1 MELEEFRLQYI
12 DALRF
17 DAEHDGSEPEVQFI
31 SKVLEHLEDMGEVND
46 PNPISFEIRGRRG
59 RIMAFD
65 AYAYDEA
72 DNALI
77 LIASEFSNN
86 RESIPVLTNTRINE
100 IVTRMENFI
109 DESVNGHMED
119 YCDDSDEAIII
130 SKEFRQKI
138 GKSLMTSEILRFR
151 FIIITDHIL
160 SKQVKSISQEDFIER
175 PAEVQLWTIDRIF
188 NSITSNSSEII
199 EFDTSEFGCEGV
211 QFLKAEIG
219 SECEYEA
226 YLGIIPGYLL
236 AQMYLKWGSKLLQ
249 GNVRAFLSARGK
261 VNKGIRDTIINAPYN
276 FFTYNNR
283 IFRRWPKNSPFQRPA
298 NYQRWSNYGF
308 SGKRHN
314 QERG

>member
-1 MELEEFRLQYI
+1 MSKKQKNNGSNSILELIRNNSVPLM
-12 DALRF
+12 
-17 DAEHDGSEPEVQFI
+17 FI
-31 SKVLEHLEDMGEVND
+31 IICAVCI
-46 PNPISFEIRGRRG
+46 PISG
-59 RIMAFD
+59 
-65 AYAYDEA
+65 
-72 DNALI
+72 
-77 LIASEFSNN
+77 FS
-86 RESIPVLTNTRINE
+86 PGYLLNE
-100 IVTRMENFI
+100 IVTRMENFL

-151 FIIITDHIL
+151 LVIITDHIL
-160 SKQVKSISQEDFIER
+160 SKQVKSISQEDFIDR
-175 PAEVQLWTIDRIF
+175 PTEVQLWTIDRIF

-276 FFTYNNR
+276 FFTYNNG
-283 IFRRWPKNSPFQRPA
+283 ILIHEE
-298 NYQRWSNYGF
+298 YQYILNIVNEVFLFALSILFYIGM
-308 SGKRHN
+308 
-314 QERG
+314 